1 MSFPPQQPG
10 PQGPWESQQGA
21 GDGYSGQDPSQDFW
35 RQVAAGQQ
43 DPNQQAQY
51 QQAQYQQDPYQQA
64 QYQQAPYQHAQY
76 QQSPYEGWAQHPPPA
91 SGGGKNLG
99 LIAALVAVG
108 IVVVVGGG
116 LVAFLSFG
124 VSPDSGG
131 EAAPATQQ
139 QSDDPAP
146 QADPVL
152 PGSVRPGDCIDIG
165 DSDDSPVTTAECGSF
180 QSDYEVAEVIDVA
193 DLNRCPDT
201 FAITWEGETFCVLLD
216 AKQGDCLAVY
226 QDDPSFVP
234 WKVDCSSSD
243 NPDQV
248 TKVADVANYASVC
261 SENEGYYSFVD
272 PPRTVCFAPVE
283 HA

>member
-10 PQGPWESQQGA
+10 PQGPWEPQQGT

-43 DPNQQAQY
+43 DPY
-51 QQAQYQQDPYQQA
+51 QQGPYQQDPYQQG
-64 QYQQAPYQHAQY
+64 QYQQPHY
-76 QQSPYEGWAQHPPPA
+76 QQPPYEGWVQQPPPE
-91 SGGGKNLG
+91 SGGKKNLG

-116 LVAFLSFG
+116 LVALLAFT
-124 VSPDSGG
+124 VPPDPGG

-139 QSDDPAP
+139 RSEDPAP
-146 QADPVL
+146 QTDPVL
-152 PGSVRPGDCIDIG
+152 PGSVRPGDCVDIG
-165 DSDDSPVTTAECGSF
+165 ESDESPVTAAECGSPR
-180 QSDYEVAEVIDVA
+180 SDYEVAEVLDVA

-226 QDDPSFVP
+226 QDDPSFIP
-234 WKVDCSSSD
+234 WKVDCASSD

-248 TKVADVANYASVC
+248 TKVADIADYASVC
-261 SENEGYYSFVD
+261 SENEGYYSFIE